1 MNASSE
7 VDNATARAGEP
18 VAGLSQEE
26 ISNQLL
32 FVIEGVVLGSVAC
45 LGIAGDVESCK
56 RTITITEKASRQ
68 LEPSSALAFTLCT
81 GCYFHGSYSNFMNE
95 KLASNG
101 ILQ

>member
-7 VDNATARAGEP
+7 VDNATVRAGEP

-45 LGIAGDVESCK
+45 LGIAGDVETC
-56 RTITITEKASRQ
+56 
-68 LEPSSALAFTLCT
+68 
-81 GCYFHGSYSNFMNE
+81 
-95 KLASNG
+95 
-101 ILQ
+101 

>member
-7 VDNATARAGEP
+7 VDNSTARAGEP

-45 LGIAGDVESCK
+45 LGIAGDVNKPS
-56 RTITITEKASRQ
+56 Q
-68 LEPSSALAFTLCT
+68 GLSSALTLYT
-81 GCYFHGSYSNFMNE
+81 AGCYFFMGQN
-95 KLASNG
+95 
-101 ILQ
+101 

>member
-45 LGIAGDVESCK
+45 LGIAGGVETCL
-56 RTITITEKASRQ
+56 RTNHHNHRE
-68 LEPSSALAFTLCT
+68 
-81 GCYFHGSYSNFMNE
+81 GSY
-95 KLASNG
+95 
-101 ILQ
+101 

>member
-18 VAGLSQEE
+18 VPGLSQEE

-45 LGIAGDVESCK
+45 LGIAGDVETCK
-56 RTITITEKASRQ
+56 QTISSYTIYSR
-68 LEPSSALAFTLCT
+68 LLF
-81 GCYFHGSYSNFMNE
+81 FHGSRLGHYGYR
-95 KLASNG
+95 L
-101 ILQ
+101 

>member
-7 VDNATARAGEP
+7 VDNATARAAEP

-45 LGIAGDVESCK
+45 LGIAGEVETCK
-56 RTITITEKASRQ
+56 QTITI
-68 LEPSSALAFTLCT
+68 LGLSSALTLYT
-81 GCYFHGSYSNFMNE
+81 HFQRPEATLLMRSKIGY
-95 KLASNG
+95 
-101 ILQ
+101 

>member
-7 VDNATARAGEP
+7 VDNSTARAGEP

-45 LGIAGDVESCK
+45 LGIAGDVETCL
-56 RTITITEKASRQ
+56 RTITI
-68 LEPSSALAFTLCT
+68 LGLSSALTLCT
-81 GCYFHGSYSNFMNE
+81 AGCYFFMAQS
-95 KLASNG
+95 K
-101 ILQ
+101 I

>member
-56 RTITITEKASRQ
+56 QTITITEKGPTRAFI
-68 LEPSSALAFTLCT
+68 SSCFYTL
-81 GCYFHGSYSNFMNE
+81 YRLLFFHGS
-95 KLASNG
+95 KLG
-101 ILQ
+101 H

>member
-45 LGIAGDVESCK
+45 LGIAGDVETCK
-56 RTITITEKASRQ
+56 QTISSLHYIYSR
-68 LEPSSALAFTLCT
+68 LLF
-81 GCYFHGSYSNFMNE
+81 FHGSRLGHYGYW
-95 KLASNG
+95 L
-101 ILQ
+101 